1 MGARTLGMLIACLYM
16 VALLAIWVDQ
26 GSRTTFALE
35 PDGRSSADAGDHFQI
50 ALETALAA
58 LKHDSTAKESITE
71 GVISGRLTLLEG
83 AARFLALHAQRPAN
97 SYCAPQTG
105 LFPGGS
111 EGERLCWEIIQ
122 WVEMDLREDP
132 RRDRVVGRLVME
144 LHEILARHGTVR
156 LPEDAPVL
164 LRHRQDP

>member
-1 MGARTLGMLIACLYM
+1 MGARTLGIFIGCLYM
-16 VALLAIWVDQ
+16 VALLAICGDRRPKT
-26 GSRTTFALE
+26 SLALE
-35 PDGRSSADAGDHFQI
+35 PDSSSSDTSDHFQA
-50 ALETALAA
+50 ALETALAV
-58 LKHDSTAKESITE
+58 LKHDSTAKESIAE
-71 GVISGRLTLLEG
+71 GVISGRLLLLQG
-83 AARFLALHAQRPAN
+83 AARFHALHAQRPAN

-105 LFPGGS
+105 LFPGDS

-156 LPEDAPVL
+156 LPEC
-164 LRHRQDP
+164 